1 LTTLLKEAIAA
12 ELPVHDRE
20 SNYRNINPRSEQT
33 TMAAL
38 LAVSIGLGA
47 EKLGRRIS
55 DKRLERKEKKA
66 IAQHD
71 AIYGSSSSVP
81 PRPTTTSE
89 RQGNTEQK
97 HQEAQQTLQEARQER
112 QLVPEYESRRNS
124 TCAEGSNEEEAPPSY
139 NDVVRQD
146 ARRT

>member
-1 LTTLLKEAIAA
+1 
-12 ELPVHDRE
+12 
-20 SNYRNINPRSEQT
+20 
-33 TMAAL
+33 MAAL
-38 LAVSIGLGA
+38 LAVGLGLGA

-71 AIYGSSSSVP
+71 AIYGSSSSAP
-81 PRPTTTSE
+81 PRPRTTRE
-89 RQGNTEQK
+89 RQDKIAKKRED
-97 HQEAQQTLQEARQER
+97 AQRALNEARQER
-112 QLVPEYESRRNS
+112 QPLPEYESRRNS
-124 TCAEGSNEEEAPPSY
+124 TCAGKSNEEEGPPSY

>member
-1 LTTLLKEAIAA
+1 
-12 ELPVHDRE
+12 
-20 SNYRNINPRSEQT
+20 
-33 TMAAL
+33 MAAL
-38 LAVSIGLGA
+38 LAVSLGLGA

-71 AIYGSSSSVP
+71 AIYGSSSSAP
-81 PRPTTTSE
+81 PRPTTTRE
-89 RQGNTEQK
+89 RQDKVAKKRED
-97 HQEAQQTLQEARQER
+97 AQRALNEAR
-112 QLVPEYESRRNS
+112 LPEYESRRNS
-124 TCAEGSNEEEAPPSY
+124 ACARGSNEEEAPPSY